1 MKTLTLTCDLGGSLT
16 KAIVKEYPREKSASM
31 TMGSAIADVG
41 RKSVEGKF
49 SDIPIESGIWVAYK
63 SEYFVLGDLA
73 VREFAGTSS
82 LKKLKYEIA
91 VPKLLG
97 LIAAAM
103 KRHNLTEAKI
113 YMMCLLPSG
122 EISDGD
128 KLSKEMKLACRGGI
142 QSCHGNFKVQLAG
155 FKTAVEGSGVLGYRI
170 KGLGKDK
177 WSKRN
182 VVMAMVGYRNA
193 SALAFE
199 NGVPVVSPTS
209 DLGMNWMVSRF
220 IDRSAVGLSASAAP
234 KIVKAL
240 VDAYQHGDKDALIGL
255 SRKSERKD
263 KITDAKIFDEVMGVL
278 FDEYSRALVRFI
290 SDSLDECDEVLL
302 CGGTAYLVKP
312 YLERYF
318 DKEGIEIVWDGGV
331 EVPEF
336 IDKHDL
342 DYRLADC
349 YAMHE
354 TFVRGV
360 DKMTGFARQA
370 QIVG

>member
-16 KAIVKEYPREKSASM
+16 KAIVKEYPREKSVSI
-31 TMGSAIADVG
+31 TMGSAIANLS

-63 SEYFVLGDLA
+63 NEYFVVGDLA
-73 VREFAGTSS
+73 VKEFAGTNS

-103 KRHNLTEAKI
+103 TNHNLSEAKI

-122 EISDGD
+122 EINDGD
-128 KLSKEMKLACRGGI
+128 KLAKEMSSACKNEI
-142 QSCHGNFKVQLAG
+142 QSSHGNFKVELAG
-155 FKTAVEGSGVLGYRI
+155 FKTAVEGSGILGYRV
-170 KGLGKDK
+170 KNLGKEN
-177 WSKRN
+177 WSSRN

-199 NGVPVVSPTS
+199 NGVPVISPTS
-209 DLGMNWMVSRF
+209 DLGMNWMLSRF
-220 IDRSAVGLSASAAP
+220 IDRSAVGLSASMAP

-240 VDAYQHGDKDALIGL
+240 VDAYQQSDENALISL
-255 SRKSERKD
+255 SRKSDHKD
-263 KITDAKIFDEVMGVL
+263 KIADAKIFDEVIGVL

-312 YLERYF
+312 YLESYF
-318 DKEGIEIVWDGGV
+318 DNSGIEIVWDGGV

-336 IDKHDL
+336 IDKHNL

-360 DKMTGFARQA
+360 DKITGFTRQA

>member
-1 MKTLTLTCDLGGSLT
+1 
-16 KAIVKEYPREKSASM
+16 
-31 TMGSAIADVG
+31 
-41 RKSVEGKF
+41 
-49 SDIPIESGIWVAYK
+49 
-63 SEYFVLGDLA
+63 
-73 VREFAGTSS
+73 
-82 LKKLKYEIA
+82 
-91 VPKLLG
+91 
-97 LIAAAM
+97 
-103 KRHNLTEAKI
+103 
-113 YMMCLLPSG
+113 
-122 EISDGD
+122 
-128 KLSKEMKLACRGGI
+128 
-142 QSCHGNFKVQLAG
+142 
-155 FKTAVEGSGVLGYRI
+155 
-170 KGLGKDK
+170 
-177 WSKRN
+177 
-182 VVMAMVGYRNA
+182 MAMVGYRNA

-220 IDRSAVGLSASAAP
+220 IDRSAVGLSASATP

-240 VDAYQHGDKDALIGL
+240 VDAYQHGDKDALVGL

-263 KITDAKIFDEVMGVL
+263 KVADAKIFDEVMGVL
-278 FDEYSRALVRFI
+278 FDEFSRALVRFI

-360 DKMTGFARQA
+360 DRITGFERQA

>member
-16 KAIVKEYPREKSASM
+16 KAIVKEYPREKGVSM
-31 TMGSAIADVG
+31 TMGSAIANLSK
-41 RKSVEGKF
+41 KSVEGRF

-63 SEYFVLGDLA
+63 HEYFVLGDLA
-73 VREFAGTSS
+73 VKEFAGTSS
-82 LKKLKYEIA
+82 LKKQKKEIA

-97 LIAAAM
+97 LIAAAL
-103 KRHNLTEAKI
+103 KKYNVREAEI
-113 YMMCLLPSG
+113 YMMCLLPPG

-128 KLSKEMKLACRGGI
+128 KLGREMKLVCKNYI
-142 QSCHGNFKVQLAG
+142 VSSHGNFKVKLAG
-155 FKTAVEGSGVLGYRI
+155 FKTAVEGSGVLGYRV
-170 KGLGKDK
+170 KDLGKDK
-177 WSKRN
+177 WSSRN

-209 DLGMNWMVSRF
+209 DLGMNWMISRF
-220 IDRSAVGLSASAAP
+220 IDRSAVGLCASIAP
-234 KIVKAL
+234 KIVTAL
-240 VDAYQHGDKDALIGL
+240 VNTYQHGNKNALINL

-263 KITDAKIFDEVMGVL
+263 KIADAKIFDKVIGLL

-312 YLERYF
+312 YLESYF
-318 DKEGIEIVWDGGV
+318 DNEEIEIIWDGGV

-336 IDKHDL
+336 IDEHNL

-360 DKMTGFARQA
+360 DKVTGFTRQA